1 MAKQM
6 TIDFGGE
13 KYTLEFTRD
22 SVRQMESAG
31 FNIDKAMATPLLST
45 ETLFTGAFLANHGRA
60 IKDRIPEKII
70 KNKLPKGILT
80 KLIEMY
86 NDPLTE
92 MFTDDEDGEGN
103 LKWETNF

>member
-6 TIDFGGE
+6 TIKFGGDT
-13 KYTLEFTRD
+13 YTLEFTRD

-31 FNIDKAMATPLLST
+31 FNIDKAMETPVLST
-45 ETLFTGAFLANHGRA
+45 ETLFTGAFLANHGKA

-70 KNKLPKGILT
+70 QKKLPKGILG

-86 NDPLTE
+86 NYPLTE

-103 LKWETNF
+103 LEWETNF